1 MKLTNKHPNIIGWL
15 KITATTFDSGSP
27 CTITFEF
34 YQIDWPS
41 EGVEPGRILIS
52 NVYEPAERPEGKY
65 SSSALV
71 EYASMKFVDPS

>member
-1 MKLTNKHPNIIGWL
+1 MKLTNKHPNIIGEL
-15 KITATTFDSGSP
+15 SVTATTFDSGSP

-41 EGVEPGRILIS
+41 EGVEPGRILIA
-52 NVYEPAERPEGKY
+52 NVYEPGQRPTSRY

-71 EYASMKFVDPS
+71 EYDSMKFVTPH